1 MNPFLLLSTFSSPAF
16 PPTDHQTH
24 SFSSFITS
32 SSSSLAEWFFLC
44 ISFTKTTLDFTS
56 CFNSPVWL
64 QEQLVNESVSGFQF
78 FSIKSHISHD
88 CVDHLKDHSLFFLAC
103 SASVTQEQTGSCVP
117 CALAPGSIKGNSL

>member
-32 SSSSLAEWFFLC
+32 SSSSLAEWFLLC

-78 FSIKSHISHD
+78 VFPIKSYISHD
-88 CVDHLKDHSLFFLAC
+88 CVDHLKDHSPFLGLLCLCYPRADRKL
-103 SASVTQEQTGSCVP
+103 
-117 CALAPGSIKGNSL
+117 CALCLMTSSF